1 MRLLK
6 RIAVSNGDQNRKD
19 TATATIAERDRD
31 IIAGWN
37 KDLENELWQKII
49 ERIEK
54 QGFSGIGKNS
64 ATQ

>member
-19 TATATIAERDRD
+19 AATATIAERDRD
-31 IIAGWN
+31 IIANWN

-54 QGFSGIGKNS
+54 QGFSGIGKQS

>member
-1 MRLLK
+1 MHLLK

-19 TATATIAERDRD
+19 AATITIAEHDRD
-31 IIAGWN
+31 IIASWN

-54 QGFSGIGKNS
+54 QGFSGIGKQS